1 MSMQSTQIGNVQI
14 ELYLNNKVP
23 ILCIRKKRDTKLLP
37 KLLQGKRQP
46 HDLSEAD
53 KTTVHVNTL

>member
-46 HDLSEAD
+46 YDLSEAD